1 MKIDLIALDL
11 DDTLL
16 DSALGVSEGNRAAIA
31 EARAAG
37 IRVVLASGR
46 SIHSMREYARSLGL
60 DGPGDYLV
68 CSNGAEIVESAT
80 GAIVEE
86 RRLTAALCAEAALA
100 IEERGFPWQVY
111 EHGVILVSRLS
122 AWTYEDSRLTGQP
135 TILVEDRDEL
145 FARGLTKFVI
155 PGEPERIEVLR
166 GELTRL
172 FEGRATVVTSKPY
185 FLEILAPGVDK
196 GSALA
201 SLAAMLG
208 IPMGRVMAVGDAM
221 NDLAMLRGA
230 GWGCAPANALEAVK
244 EAARLVSG
252 LSHDEDAVADLVG
265 KVVFGR

>member
-1 MKIDLIALDL
+1 MNVDLIALDL

-16 DSALGVSEGNRAAIA
+16 DSSLGISAGNRAAVA

-46 SIHSMREYARSLGL
+46 NIHSMHEYARSLGL

-68 CSNGAEIVESAT
+68 CSNGAEIVEAAT
-80 GAIVEE
+80 LAIVEE
-86 RRLTAALCAEAALA
+86 RRLPAALCVEASKA

-111 EHGVILVSRLS
+111 EHGIILVSRLS
-122 AWTYEDSRLTGQP
+122 EWTYEDSRLTGQM

-145 FARGLTKFVI
+145 FAQGLTKFVI

-166 GELTRL
+166 RDLAAR
-172 FEGRATVVTSKPY
+172 FEGRATVLTSKPY

-201 SLAAMLG
+201 RLAAMLG

-221 NDLAMLRGA
+221 NDLAMLREV

-244 EAARLVSG
+244 AAARVVSS
-252 LSHDEDAVADLVG
+252 LSHDEDAVAELI
-265 KVVFGR
+265 GRVALGR